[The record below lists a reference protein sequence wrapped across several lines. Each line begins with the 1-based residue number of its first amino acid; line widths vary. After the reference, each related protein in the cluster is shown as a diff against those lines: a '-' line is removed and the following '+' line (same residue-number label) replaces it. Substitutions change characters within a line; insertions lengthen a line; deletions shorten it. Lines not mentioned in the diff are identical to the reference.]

1 VDPVRIAL
9 VEMPPIISRLLRA
22 ILAREPDLHVVATAD
37 DGGEMLDRLEDAD
50 PDVIL
55 WGVAGPALAD
65 RALPLMR
72 RRAELPVVG
81 IASAGRDAAVCTLA
95 PDLERVE
102 TLSADTLVAL
112 VRRLGGDEP

>member
-1 VDPVRIAL
+1 
-9 VEMPPIISRLLRA
+9 
-22 ILAREPDLHVVATAD
+22 
-37 DGGEMLDRLEDAD
+37 MLDRLEDTN

-81 IASAGRDAAVCTLA
+81 IASAGRDAAVCTFA
-95 PDLERVE
+95 PHLERVE

-112 VRRLGGDEP
+112 LRRLGGDEP

>member
-22 ILAREPDLHVVATAD
+22 IFAGEPDLHVVATAD
-37 DGGEMLDRLEDAD
+37 DAGEMLDRLEDAD

-55 WGVAGPALAD
+55 WGLAGPALAD

-72 RRAELPVVG
+72 RRAELPVLG

-95 PDLERVE
+95 PDLESVE